1 MMEEV
6 EAKLVVV
13 VVELSKHTCLIN
25 STSDVDYFRL
35 IYKLI
40 L

>member
-6 EAKLVVV
+6 EAKLVV

>member
-13 VVELSKHTCLIN
+13 EVSKHTCLIN
-25 STSDVDYFRL
+25 STSDADYFRL

>member
-6 EAKLVVV
+6 EIELVVV
-13 VVELSKHTCLIN
+13 EVSKHTWLIH